1 MKVKHDYA
9 ARIDYDLWMDCL
21 RVKELDGGT
30 TSINALVNEGLKL
43 VRDRKMQEI
52 AAKEYPRRR
61 DKGKRDPNY
70 KPEQWSFNIA
80 RPSVGR
86 EILKRDKREFGE
98 RKRLLSSRMGR
109 YLKNAEEHLDNVCR
123 GVFP

>member
-52 AAKEYPRRR
+52 TAQKKQR
-61 DKGKRDPNY
+61 NTL
-70 KPEQWSFNIA
+70 QSIA
-80 RPSVGR
+80 
-86 EILKRDKREFGE
+86 
-98 RKRLLSSRMGR
+98 
-109 YLKNAEEHLDNVCR
+109 NW
-123 GVFP
+123 

>member
-43 VRDRKMQEI
+43 VRDIKMQEI
-52 AAKEYPRRR
+52 AT
-61 DKGKRDPNY
+61 
-70 KPEQWSFNIA
+70 Q
-80 RPSVGR
+80 
-86 EILKRDKREFGE
+86 
-98 RKRLLSSRMGR
+98 RKQRNSLQSMV
-109 YLKNAEEHLDNVCR
+109 NC
-123 GVFP
+123 

>member
-1 MKVKHDYA
+1 MKITHDYA

-52 AAKEYPRRR
+52 VT
-61 DKGKRDPNY
+61 
-70 KPEQWSFNIA
+70 Q
-80 RPSVGR
+80 
-86 EILKRDKREFGE
+86 
-98 RKRLLSSRMGR
+98 RKHRNTLQSMTAS
-109 YLKNAEEHLDNVCR
+109 
-123 GVFP
+123 

>member
-52 AAKEYPRRR
+52 AT
-61 DKGKRDPNY
+61 
-70 KPEQWSFNIA
+70 Q
-80 RPSVGR
+80 
-86 EILKRDKREFGE
+86 
-98 RKRLLSSRMGR
+98 RKQRNTLQSMVNR
-109 YLKNAEEHLDNVCR
+109 
-123 GVFP
+123 

>member
-30 TSINALVNEGLKL
+30 TSINALVNEGLKM

-52 AAKEYPRRR
+52 AS
-61 DKGKRDPNY
+61 
-70 KPEQWSFNIA
+70 Q
-80 RPSVGR
+80 
-86 EILKRDKREFGE
+86 
-98 RKRLLSSRMGR
+98 RKQRTTLQNL
-109 YLKNAEEHLDNVCR
+109 ATW
-123 GVFP
+123 

>member
-52 AAKEYPRRR
+52 AT
-61 DKGKRDPNY
+61 
-70 KPEQWSFNIA
+70 Q
-80 RPSVGR
+80 
-86 EILKRDKREFGE
+86 
-98 RKRLLSSRMGR
+98 RKQRITIQSITTW
-109 YLKNAEEHLDNVCR
+109 
-123 GVFP
+123 